1 MGGVRVGE
9 FGIDAQAGVQDWAPF
24 DGSGLVGRGFF
35 KGVGSGSGNDR
46 VVAVVVVDPEKTT

>member
-46 VVAVVVVDPEKTT
+46 VVVDPEKTT